1 MLVRLNRRDD
11 RPYHDRKVEPTA
23 YDLPLNPATT
33 RTLSPVVAVLGHPGR
48 VAGLAAH
55 LPAGWSLRGARDV
68 DDIRPDELVLLT
80 QATPEQVVTVRA
92 VLAARSR
99 VIAMVDERAP
109 AGMVAAVLTAGA
121 DACVRGGPPAIL
133 AGHLVACRRRQL
145 TERWAALHAAAST
158 WTGRQ

>member
-1 MLVRLNRRDD
+1 MLVRPD
-11 RPYHDRKVEPTA
+11 RH
-23 YDLPLNPATT
+23 DLPVNPPAT

-55 LPAGWSLRGARDV
+55 LPAGWSLRGARDL

-80 QATPEQVVTVRA
+80 QATPERVTAARA
-92 VLAARSR
+92 ALPARSR
-99 VIAMVDERAP
+99 VIAMVDERTP
-109 AGMVAAVLTAGA
+109 AGTVAAVLTAGA
-121 DACVRGGPPAIL
+121 DVCVRGGPPAVL

-145 TERWAALHAAAST
+145 TDRWAALHAAAST